1 MAIICSTIVRPD
13 GNRGFWPTTASPTS
27 PEQVQSVVRDAPGT
41 QPPDL
46 NKAAAKHI
54 DAGMGGRQP
63 ESFAWCDRPS
73 TTAPIPATP
82 LLLSPRRAL
91 CIPTGFT
98 YGAKPPVIFIPG
110 TERGSYGGGDRLR
123 VRHLCAAGGNH
134 NYLVA
139 GRVGGPSQ
147 WALTFWPSTRAR
159 VPNLLAVAAD
169 FRGTTVVVLL
179 CVSVAAGVAPGLL
192 CDPAAKQQT
201 YDSGVVSAL
210 RRHGGGSAWGAHDV
224 ALLGLP
230 ERDNAAAVGRRRLG
244 VPR

>member
-1 MAIICSTIVRPD
+1 METGENSS
-13 GNRGFWPTTASPTS
+13 NPTEPSGAT
-27 PEQVQSVVRDAPGT
+27 GHL
-41 QPPDL
+41 PP
-46 NKAAAKHI
+46 
-54 DAGMGGRQP
+54 R
-63 ESFAWCDRPS
+63 R
-73 TTAPIPATP
+73 
-82 LLLSPRRAL
+82 SPRRPFFSPRGAPSASPRVS
-91 CIPTGFT
+91 PTARSRPSSSSPGRN
-98 YGAKPPVIFIPG
+98 GAR
-110 TERGSYGGGDRLR
+110 T
-123 VRHLCAAGGNH
+123 AAAIG
-134 NYLVA
+134 YVSA
-139 GRVGGPSQ
+139 IWRVGGPSQ